1 MIHAQARTYYKKE
14 ILPKE
19 SELFDQVVDL
29 QPLTQDCIN
38 QMLLDQS
45 EIYSK
50 QMLDEIDKLIKVQ
63 PAGHAVDARLTP
75 PLNDQMLDQSNHEL
89 VKTYDNQELLR
100 SQLCWK
106 YQVQAQFRCIEP
118 EVAAHV
124 TAASQ
129 GNPLLALS
137 YFHGLLTTGFL
148 EISQAAVVMTKKLR
162 STLRLGNLS
171 AHF

>member
-63 PAGHAVDARLTP
+63 PAGQGVDARVTP
-75 PLNDQMLDQSNHEL
+75 PLNDQLLDQNNHEP
-89 VKTYDNQELLR
+89 VKTYDN
-100 SQLCWK
+100 
-106 YQVQAQFRCIEP
+106 
-118 EVAAHV
+118 
-124 TAASQ
+124 
-129 GNPLLALS
+129 
-137 YFHGLLTTGFL
+137 
-148 EISQAAVVMTKKLR
+148 
-162 STLRLGNLS
+162 
-171 AHF
+171 

>member
-1 MIHAQARTYYKKE
+1 VIHAQARTYYKKE

-50 QMLDEIDKLIKVQ
+50 QMLDEIDKLIKEREEVQ
-63 PAGHAVDARLTP
+63 PAGHAVDARVTP
-75 PLNDQMLDQSNHEL
+75 PLNDQLLDQSNHEL

-100 SQLCWK
+100 SQLRWK
-106 YQVQAQFRCIEP
+106 YQVQA
-118 EVAAHV
+118 
-124 TAASQ
+124 
-129 GNPLLALS
+129 
-137 YFHGLLTTGFL
+137 
-148 EISQAAVVMTKKLR
+148 
-162 STLRLGNLS
+162 
-171 AHF
+171 